1 MIKIMRKKSYKG
13 LSALVMV
20 GLVESEYRKVSD
32 DTIHTAWRSD
42 WRSIDRVS
50 DCTTFVQSLGTDIL
64 AAGQ

>member
-1 MIKIMRKKSYKG
+1 
-13 LSALVMV
+13 MV
-20 GLVESEYRKVSD
+20 GLVESEYQRVSD